1 MKTIHYIGMYW
12 VGVERAKKIPA
23 RAEPSQYTLSNYLA
37 RAGPS
42 QSRLSKVFG
51 SSQNEPQKVQLEPKR
66 ANIFIENFL
75 KCAKNFDKSAKIQIK
90 I

>member
-1 MKTIHYIGMYW
+1 MST

-23 RAEPSQYTLSNYLA
+23 RAEPSQYPLAKILA
-37 RAGPS
+37 RAEPS
-42 QSRLSKVFG
+42 QSRLSKIFG

>member
-1 MKTIHYIGMYW
+1 MPML
-12 VGVERAKKIPA
+12 GVERAKKIPA

-42 QSRLSKVFG
+42 QSRLSNVFG

-66 ANIFIENFL
+66 ANIFLEN
-75 KCAKNFDKSAKIQIK
+75 
-90 I
+90 